1 MNQVIREGGFFHI
14 GRAGAYKTR
23 KTTSPGKGLLLCPER
38 AEGSGFM
45 ADEAQDQGQQKTDDT
60 TDWKAKYEAMR
71 QHSRDWESKAKA
83 NQSAADE
90 LEKLKADSQTEQEK
104 ALARAQKA
112 EAELEKLKADAE
124 RAQTVTTVADEMSVP
139 AEFVQMLNGEDSD
152 ELRAQVARI
161 KKLLLAAPTRT
172 DDGGGS
178 SVAKKT
184 NADRFAEALFG

>member
-1 MNQVIREGGFFHI
+1 MTN
-14 GRAGAYKTR
+14 
-23 KTTSPGKGLLLCPER
+23 
-38 AEGSGFM
+38 
-45 ADEAQDQGQQKTDDT
+45 EAQEQDQQKAKVDDS

-124 RAQTVTTVADEMSVP
+124 RAQTVTSIADETAVP
-139 AEFVQMLNGEDSD
+139 AELVQMLNGADAD
-152 ELRAQVARI
+152 ELRAQVTRI
-161 KKLLLAAPTRT
+161 KKVLLAAPTRT

-178 SVAKKT
+178 SVARKS
-184 NADRFAEALFG
+184 NADRFAESLGI